1 MLGLM
6 ARTRVR
12 RRRLALTVLILV
24 LTAFLV
30 GPLSDA
36 LVAGAEVRRAPH
48 RTYVVRPGDTIFSIA
63 SRQVSDGTDPRPMV
77 DAIESENDIEPGQ
90 LIPGQALLIPAA

>member
-1 MLGLM
+1 M

-12 RRRLALTVLILV
+12 RRRFTLGVLILA

-30 GPLSDA
+30 GPVSHA
-36 LVAGAEVRRAPH
+36 LVAGAEIRRAPH

-63 SRQVSDGTDPRPMV
+63 SSAVSGGADPRPMV
-77 DAIESENDIEPGQ
+77 DAIEDANGIEPGE
-90 LIPGQALLIPAA
+90 LVPGKALVIPGV